1 MKHSK
6 EEKFQAM
13 FKVLARWGDVVPLVY
28 EFGTS
33 LTTTDIEKNTEEVM
47 CVIYTIL
54 ETLTCN
60 LAKLVDFVVE
70 VIKAGKN
77 IYYLPTNPILQG
89 GKGQGTPEG
98 GINNWMSQELEGPDW
113 RIVRVMRVVSTIDL
127 LDHELQQQ
135 LASLYASVLSF
146 DPPLLDGKTDI
157 YPTWDDTPHAM
168 KAMSKVVVRC
178 GIRICGL
185 SAAYRDGSQSN
196 SYGLTGTEHVFEPN
210 TGEYI
215 TDVVVWVNDDY
226 ISAIQFVTTTGRF
239 SPIYGG
245 YLGVP
250 KILSSAGGVLAG
262 FSGRMTKPRDNQ
274 DTVGRVQTVWRHD
287 ITHSFSLAGNRQT
300 TYIGG
305 AGGQP
310 LNDWPF
316 IGSPHSTYIS
326 QVDIWCRNGIAGIQA
341 SRSSV
346 ISTAIS

>member
-1 MKHSK
+1 RRWISKRIVLQRRTVTISSEDLQPSPEFEEAVRAALMKHSK
-6 EEKFQAM
+6 AEKFQAV

-33 LTTTDIEKNTEEVM
+33 LTTTDIENNIEEQNWWTSWWKLSKLGKTS
-47 CVIYTIL
+47 TI
-54 ETLTCN
+54 
-60 LAKLVDFVVE
+60 
-70 VIKAGKN
+70 
-77 IYYLPTNPILQG
+77 G
-89 GKGQGTPEG
+89 GKGQGVPEG

-113 RIVRVMRVVSTIDL
+113 RVVRVVRVISAIDL

-135 LASLYASVLSF
+135 LASLYTSVLSF
-146 DPPLLDGKTDI
+146 DPPLLDGKTDV
-157 YPTWDDTPHAM
+157 YATWDDTPHAM

-196 SYGLTGTEHVFEPN
+196 SYGLMDTEHVFELN

-274 DTVGRVQTVWRHD
+274 DTVGRVQVTGRLHTSEEQVD
-287 ITHSFSLAGNRQT
+287 N
-300 TYIGG
+300 
-305 AGGQP
+305 
-310 LNDWPF
+310 
-316 IGSPHSTYIS
+316 HSTI
-326 QVDIWCRNGIAGIQA
+326 GL
-341 SRSSV
+341 SSDPHILHTSAKLTFGAEMGLLV
-346 ISTAIS
+346 FRRVGARL